1 MPVDF
6 EVRIT
11 EGWKAKKNGRIG
23 PVVEWKFYDT
33 KDGKTLFKFAP
44 TLDHLNRIAMGIK
57 HVKDVD
63 LINKELIKQ
72 YEEAKKI
79 NDLKGRLQCL

>member
-6 EVRIT
+6 DIRIT

-23 PVVEWKFYDT
+23 PVVEWRFYNTETDE
-33 KDGKTLFKFAP
+33 TLFKFAP
-44 TLDHLNRIAMGIK
+44 TLDHLNRLAMGIK

-63 LINKELIKQ
+63 QINKQLIQQ
-72 YEEAKKI
+72 YEEAEKI
-79 NDLKGRLQCL
+79 NNLKGALQCL